1 MNRLL
6 SFLVLLAVV
15 LAPAA
20 LFAAEASIAGVK
32 VDLDPLR
39 VSFEVRDAFT
49 EEVEEAVKSGMPTSF
64 NFIVKLSRV
73 DPVWLDEDIGE
84 WEFRHT
90 VKYDT
95 LKDEYEVRLDED
107 LSREAR
113 TKDLEEMKSFM
124 TRGEAIAITPAHLVD
139 GEVYEL
145 GIKAELDKTDLPP
158 VLNYMLF
165 FIKLWDFET
174 DWHTYR
180 FSP

>member
-1 MNRLL
+1 MKRLL
-6 SFLVLLAVV
+6 FFLVLLVV
-15 LAPAA
+15 ILVPAA
-20 LFAAEASIAGVK
+20 VFAAEASISGVR

-49 EEVEEAVKSGMPTSF
+49 AEIEEAIKSGMPTSF
-64 NFIVKLSRV
+64 NFIVRLSRV

-107 LSREAR
+107 VSREAR

-124 TRGEAIAITPAHLVD
+124 SKGEAIAITPAHLVP
-139 GEVYEL
+139 GGVYEL
-145 GIKAELDKTDLPP
+145 GIKAELDKTELPP
-158 VLNYMLF
+158 LLNYMF
-165 FIKLWDFET
+165 FFVKLWDFET

-180 FSP
+180 FSF

>member
-1 MNRLL
+1 MKRLL
-6 SFLVLLAVV
+6 SFLVFLAVIS
-15 LAPAA
+15 APAA
-20 LFAAEASIAGVK
+20 VFAAEASIAGIK
-32 VDLDPLR
+32 VVLDPLR

-49 EEVEEAVKSGMPTSF
+49 EEIEEAVKSGLPTSF
-64 NFIVKLSRV
+64 NFIVRLSRV

-107 LSREAR
+107 LLREAR
-113 TKDLEEMKSFM
+113 TKDLEEMKAFM
-124 TRGEAIAITPAHLVD
+124 TKGEAVPITPAHLVP

-145 GIKAELDKTDLPP
+145 GIKAELDKTELPA
-158 VLNYMLF
+158 LFNYMF
-165 FIKLWDFET
+165 FFVKLWDFET